1 VFDLDEFITRCRGAA
16 TDADPCGAVREAV
29 AEALSRSSAVLDAL
43 TPTRAELALL
53 YAGPDITIAKV
64 VWGRGMAFPPHN
76 HLTWACTG
84 IYSGCEVNRLY
95 RLADGG
101 LVESG
106 RFELDEGQV
115 GLLGHDAIHSV
126 VNPRSDHLSAAIH
139 VYGGD
144 FVHLPRSNWIGN
156 PPTQQP
162 ASIEVSQAIFEAAN
176 RVP

>member
-1 VFDLDEFITRCRGAA
+1 VFDLDEFITRCRSAA
-16 TDADPCGAVREAV
+16 IDADPRGAVREVV
-29 AEALSRSSAVLDAL
+29 AEALSRGSDLLDAL
-43 TPTRAELALL
+43 PPTRAELELL
-53 YAGPDITIAKV
+53 HAGPDVTIAKV

-84 IYSGCEVNRLY
+84 IYSGCEVNRVY
-95 RLADGG
+95 RFAGG
-101 LVESG
+101 RLVESG
-106 RFELDEGQV
+106 AFQLDEGQV
-115 GLLGHDAIHSV
+115 GLLGDDAIHSV

-144 FVHLPRSNWIGN
+144 FVHLPRSNWIGE

-176 RVP
+176 RAP